1 MKLERATP
9 EAMGLSSQAIL
20 DFLKAAQKHEMH
32 SFMLLKGGKVICE
45 RWWEPFGPNYR
56 HQMFS
61 LSKSFTSTA
70 IGMAVEEGL
79 LTVDTLLSDIFTT
92 EFEQIGERMDDEVRG
107 MTIKNLLIM
116 STGMEYEAWDSGS
129 LLWEDA
135 GDAPK
140 RVNHIIS
147 FLSGHVKEKPG
158 EVFRYSTIATFML
171 SAAIT
176 RLTGQTVRDYLKPR
190 LFEPL
195 GITDLYWR
203 TDEGSGASVGG
214 FGLNVNTESVAK
226 FGQFLLQ
233 KGMWQGKQ
241 LVSQAWIEEASA
253 KHIDNSNERTG
264 DWALGYGYQFW
275 RCLPEGAYRGDG
287 MFGQYCVVLPNEDM
301 VIAATSNGDMQ
312 QVLDLFWDMVD
323 NLKKMPVGGEAELTA
338 YTNFTHLTH
347 LAIDET
353 TKSYPKFMAEYKME
367 SGPFSSI
374 SFDFDD
380 DECIVAMYQ
389 GGKIPIAA
397 FMFVNGQWTKGA
409 APHLTPF
416 PPYYP
421 ERINRVATKG
431 DWSGQAF
438 TATTWFYESACKD
451 QYRFTFSGDEI
462 TFEAR
467 GGNFNTEFDLVSNGV
482 IDKS

>member
-1 MKLERATP
+1 MKLERAKP

-20 DFLKAAQKHEMH
+20 DFLKAVQKHEMH

-45 RWWEPFGPNYR
+45 RWWEPFGSNYR

-79 LTVDTLLSDIFTT
+79 LTVDTLLADIFTQ
-92 EFEQIGERMDDEVRG
+92 EFEQIGERMDEEVRG

-116 STGMEYEAWDSGS
+116 STGMEYEAWDKGAV
-129 LLWEDA
+129 LWGNTAEEHRD
-135 GDAPK
+135 
-140 RVNHIIS
+140 VNHIIS
-147 FLSGHVKEKPG
+147 FLSAHIKEKPG

-171 SAAIT
+171 SAALT
-176 RLTGQTVRDYLKPR
+176 RLTGQTVRDYLQPR

-203 TDEGSGASVGG
+203 TDEGSGATVGG
-214 FGLNVNTESVAK
+214 FGLNINTEGVAK

-241 LVSQAWIEEASA
+241 LVSQAWIEEATA

-275 RCLPEGAYRGDG
+275 RCRPEGAYRGDG
-287 MFGQYCVVLPNEDM
+287 MFGQYCIVLPKEDM

-312 QVLDLFWDMVD
+312 QVLDLFWDMID
-323 NLKKMPVGGEAELTA
+323 NLKIMPADAKAEKELDA
-338 YTNFTHLTH
+338 YTNFTHLK
-347 LAIDET
+347 LEEASEA
-353 TKSYPKFMAEYKME
+353 YPTFMAEYKME

-374 SFDFDD
+374 SFDFNGT
-380 DECIVAMYQ
+380 ECIVAVYQ
-389 GGKIPIAA
+389 NDDKTPKAA
-397 FMFVNGQWTKGA
+397 FSFVNGEWTKGA

-421 ERINRVATKG
+421 ERINRVAAKG
-431 DWSGQAF
+431 EWNNQTF
-438 TATTWFYESACKD
+438 TTTTWFYESACKD
-451 QYRFTFSGDEI
+451 QYRFTFKGDEI
-462 TFEAR
+462 FFEMR
-467 GGNFNTEFDLVSNGV
+467 GGNFNTEFEAVSKGSR
-482 IDKS
+482 DKS